1 LADTNES
8 VTVLEL
14 IEILRQFPEDQV
26 IEFGLLDPDK
36 PNELIALPIVDVV
49 LSSREIMLV
58 SQQTRDLI
66 DGMIS
71 KNLKSKDA
79 P

>member
-1 LADTNES
+1 M
-8 VTVLEL
+8 TVLEL

-36 PNELIALPIVDVV
+36 PNELIALPIADVV
-49 LSSREIMLV
+49 LSARVIMLV

>member
-1 LADTNES
+1 M
-8 VTVLEL
+8 TVLEL

-36 PNELIALPIVDVV
+36 QNELIALPIVDVV
-49 LSSREIMLV
+49 LSSRVLMLV
-58 SQQTRDLI
+58 SQQTRDLM
-66 DGMIS
+66 DGIIS

>member
-1 LADTNES
+1 M
-8 VTVLEL
+8 TVLEL

-36 PNELIALPIVDVV
+36 PNELIALPIADVV
-49 LSSREIMLV
+49 LSSRVIMLV

>member
-1 LADTNES
+1 M
-8 VTVLEL
+8 TVLEL
-14 IEILRQFPEDQV
+14 IEILRQFPEDLV

>member
-1 LADTNES
+1 
-8 VTVLEL
+8 
-14 IEILRQFPEDQV
+14 V

-58 SQQTRDLI
+58 SQQTRDLM